1 MQYPDHTALYRR
13 DVLNGIRDG
22 LCFVPLYFSLA
33 VPYAVL
39 ALSTGLGAF
48 NTVLWSGLS
57 FACSAQ
63 VACLKALGTH
73 AGLIELLIIT
83 FMVNVRHGFVGMAIS
98 PFLGKSFRRWSLVL
112 FCFSI
117 ATPSAGLIPLG
128 AARAKSLTVYGLA
141 VQLCQWLQWV
151 LFSLLAVELGPLL
164 PAAWEG
170 IVNFA
175 VPAAFLGLA
184 CSMIRERVAAGILVA
199 LAAAVAA
206 VILCLLLPPQISLIV
221 AALIG
226 SGVGLMV
233 RERRGNEVVHG

>member
-1 MQYPDHTALYRR
+1 LEYPDHAALYKR
-13 DVLNGIRDG
+13 DALNGIRDG
-22 LCFVPLYFSLA
+22 LLFAPLYLSLA

-39 ALSTGLGAF
+39 ALSSGFGAF
-48 NTVLWSGLS
+48 KTVLWSGLS

-83 FMVNVRHGFVGMAIS
+83 FMINVRHGFVGLAIS

-112 FCFSI
+112 FCFTI
-117 ATPSAGLIPLG
+117 ATSSAGLIPLG

-151 LFSLLAVELGPLL
+151 LFSLLAVGLGPLL
-164 PAAWEG
+164 PVAWKDV
-170 IVNFA
+170 VNFA

-184 CSMIRERVAAGILVA
+184 SSMIRERVKAGILVA

-206 VILCLLLPPQISLIV
+206 VLLCLLLPPQISLIV

-226 SGVGLMV
+226 SGASLLV
-233 RERRGNEVVHG
+233 RERREDEAVHG